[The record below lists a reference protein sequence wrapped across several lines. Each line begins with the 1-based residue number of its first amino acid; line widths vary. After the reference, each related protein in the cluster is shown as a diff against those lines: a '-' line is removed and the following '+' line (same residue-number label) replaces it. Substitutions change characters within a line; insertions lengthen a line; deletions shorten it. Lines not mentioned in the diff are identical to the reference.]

1 MEENKVVEN
10 RNQFSKKDIEDG
22 KLMGILSYIGILCLI
37 PYLTEKENEF
47 VKYHAKQGLNLFLI
61 EIICSTGLSI
71 IGGMLWLLI
80 GLIAL
85 VSSCVG
91 LLALALSIMGIVNVC
106 NGEAKELPIIN
117 KFKLIK

>member
-61 EIICSTGLSI
+61 EIICSAGLSI

>member
-61 EIICSTGLSI
+61 EVICSAGLSI

-85 VSSCVG
+85 LSSCVG

>member
-1 MEENKVVEN
+1 MEENKVVEIK
-10 RNQFSKKDIEDG
+10 NQFSKKDIEDG

-61 EIICSTGLSI
+61 EVICSAGLSI
-71 IGGMLWLLI
+71 IGGILWLLI
-80 GLIAL
+80 GLVAL

-91 LLALALSIMGIVNVC
+91 LLALVLSIMGIVNVC

>member
-1 MEENKVVEN
+1 MEDKKVVEIK
-10 RNQFSKKDIEDG
+10 NQFSKEDKENG

-61 EIICSTGLSI
+61 EVICSAGLSI
-71 IGGMLWLLI
+71 IGGILWLLI
-80 GLIAL
+80 GLVAL
-85 VSSCVG
+85 VSSCIG
-91 LLALALSIMGIVNVC
+91 LLSLVLSIMGIVNVC

>member
-61 EIICSTGLSI
+61 EVICSAGLSI
-71 IGGMLWLLI
+71 IGGILWLLI

-91 LLALALSIMGIVNVC
+91 LLSLALSIMGIVNVC

>member
-61 EIICSTGLSI
+61 GVICSAGLSI
-71 IGGMLWLLI
+71 IGGILWLLI

>member
-61 EIICSTGLSI
+61 EVICSAGLSI

>member
-1 MEENKVVEN
+1 MEENKVVEIK
-10 RNQFSKKDIEDG
+10 NQFSKKDIEDG

-61 EIICSTGLSI
+61 EVICSAGLSI

-80 GLIAL
+80 GLVAL

>member
-61 EIICSTGLSI
+61 EVICSAGLSI

-80 GLIAL
+80 GLVAL